1 MKKSGNQSIIYLI
14 DTENKGLEALNK
26 IEEAYENKN
35 YSFGLIFMDLSMPIM
50 DGFEATKQIR
60 QFIRE
65 YGLT

>member
-1 MKKSGNQSIIYLI
+1 MQKSVNPSIIDLI
-14 DTENKGLEALNK
+14 DTANNGLEALNK
-26 IEEAYENKN
+26 DEEAYENKN
-35 YSFGLIFMDLSMPIM
+35 YSYGLIFIDLSMPIR